1 MFYGNWETPSQ
12 GAPRLLTGY
21 ELGVRYFFTMRPI
34 TLIDPLPSTPWPQT
48 VRAARSILHFL
59 AVAVFLLSVVGCAA
73 IDPNH
78 VLTRRLGNEA
88 PADGAAL
95 DPNTRQQAF
104 DFVWNR
110 INEAYVDPK
119 FNGVNWQQVGE
130 EHQAKVLSAPNDDI
144 FWKNLDA
151 MVAELGDAHTR
162 VLSSQQYAYDKKKQ
176 SNTVGLNLAQLNGEI
191 IVMAVAKGSAAEKAD
206 IVKGNKLVTIDGT
219 PATEWWRLQSLKA
232 RKNSTERA
240 RQKTVRRI
248 LNSGDPESPSDTLV
262 LGWERN
268 DGTQV
273 QTTLTRTV
281 LPRKDSLSAQ
291 FLPNGYG
298 YMRLTGFDLKL
309 LFQVLPTFNKI
320 KDTPALVI
328 DLRGNG
334 GGALKLS
341 TSMMEYLVQGKV
353 PLGKKVT
360 RSGRPPSLFMGL
372 LPMGKMELE
381 LTGVKAPYLAPVA
394 VLVDADS
401 ASASEFF
408 ASSLQGIGRAQVVG
422 ETTCGCLLGYMGYA
436 TVPGGGAL
444 AYSEL
449 DFAPLHGKRVE
460 GAGVEP
466 DHRVTVTRQDL
477 MDGKDRAL
485 ERAIETLQASLQPAG
500 TP

>member
-1 MFYGNWETPSQ
+1 
-12 GAPRLLTGY
+12 
-21 ELGVRYFFTMRPI
+21 MRRI
-34 TLIDPLPSTPWPQT
+34 F
-48 VRAARSILHFL
+48 HFL
-59 AVAVFLLSVVGCAA
+59 SIAVFLVSMVGCAA

-88 PADGAAL
+88 PADGAAM
-95 DPNTRQQAF
+95 DPYTRQQAF

-110 INEAYVDPK
+110 INEAYVDPNL
-119 FNGVNWQQVGE
+119 NGVNWRQVGDA
-130 EHQAKVLSAPNDDI
+130 QRPKILSAANDDI
-144 FWKNLDA
+144 FWKDLDT

-162 VLSSQQYAYDKKKQ
+162 VLSSKQYAYDKNKQ
-176 SNTVGLNLAQLNGEI
+176 SNTVGLTLAQLGDDI
-191 IVMAVAKGSAAEKAD
+191 IVMAVSKDSAAEKAG
-206 IVKGNKLVTIDGT
+206 IVKGNKLLTIDGT
-219 PATEWWRLQSLKA
+219 PTAEWWQLQSLKA

-262 LGWERN
+262 LGLERN
-268 DGTQV
+268 DGTQL

-281 LPRKDSLSAQ
+281 LPRKDSLSAK

-309 LFQVLPTFNKI
+309 LFEVLPTFNKI

-334 GGALKLS
+334 GGALKLA

-372 LPMGKMELE
+372 LPMGNMELE
-381 LTGVKAPYLAPVA
+381 LAGVKAPYLAPVA

-408 ASSLQGIGRAQVVG
+408 ASSLQGIGRAQIVG
-422 ETTCGCLLGYMGYA
+422 DTSCGCLLGYMGYA
-436 TVPGGGAL
+436 NVPGGGAL

-449 DFAPLHGKRVE
+449 DFAPLHGKRIE
-460 GAGVEP
+460 GTGVVP
-466 DHRVTVTRQDL
+466 DHRATPSRQDL
-477 MDGKDRAL
+477 IDGKDRVL
-485 ERAIETLQASLQPAG
+485 ERAIEVLEASRPRS
-500 TP
+500 